1 MNTIATLQD
10 FHAEFAGVAGTLW
23 GNIKIVFSI
32 RFDFLCE
39 DTHSVWYFQLLDRL
53 MYETTVSMYEFRVL
67 TQRRRM
73 PWERSQE
80 ILLFVESN
88 PVGTIFGRIGVDVD
102 GVAIFVSVP

>member
-39 DTHSVWYFQLLDRL
+39 DTHIVRL
-53 MYETTVSMYEFRVL
+53 CQVSGRIMYETDVWMYEL
-67 TQRRRM
+67 GEITQSRRGVR
-73 PWERSQE
+73 ERLGISRY
-80 ILLFVESN
+80 L
-88 PVGTIFGRIGVDVD
+88 
-102 GVAIFVSVP
+102 